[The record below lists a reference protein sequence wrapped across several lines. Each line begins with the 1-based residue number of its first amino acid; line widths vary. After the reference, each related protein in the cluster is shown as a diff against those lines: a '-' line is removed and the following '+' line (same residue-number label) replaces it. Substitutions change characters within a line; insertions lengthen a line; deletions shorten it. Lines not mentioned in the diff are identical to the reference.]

1 MDNHSINFLLLTA
14 LALGVQ
20 LLLAWLLFRLGGRI
34 GVRPWQTLLVLVAS
48 GMLLAQ
54 LGRRI
59 MPEQLPICTD
69 NLVAY
74 LHCLGL

>member
-1 MDNHSINFLLLTA
+1 MDNHSIQFLLLVA
-14 LALGVQ
+14 LVLGAQ
-20 LLLAWLLFRLGGRI
+20 LLLAWLLLRLARRA

-48 GMLLAQ
+48 GILLAQ

-59 MPEQLPICTD
+59 VPEQLPICTD